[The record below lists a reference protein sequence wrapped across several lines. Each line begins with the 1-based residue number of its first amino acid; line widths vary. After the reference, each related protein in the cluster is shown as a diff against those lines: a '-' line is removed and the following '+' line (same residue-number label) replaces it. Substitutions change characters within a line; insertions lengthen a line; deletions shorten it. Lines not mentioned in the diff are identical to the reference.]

1 MCVVAGGARL
11 MPLVIYEV
19 YGHDGNR
26 WHLEARFKE
35 HQRENALELADGL
48 AADGEYR
55 QVRVS
60 REVTLADGE
69 VRAQTVYKA
78 ISPNPKPNMAIS
90 RPVGGKI
97 SIEASEDYVEEQV
110 KARRERALHPGLK
123 PARELREPSAS
134 RVLSKLI
141 LAVFVGAAAALGIY
155 SGLTRLNIQ
164 LGGGFIDVSVLIAGF
179 FLVGG
184 LAAATLLFN
193 ENVRE
198 LFIREEEKP
207 EGEAAADA
215 PAEPSAEA
223 LAELAAQNPEEQ
235 KQQAPAEEAV
245 PEVPRFD
252 EPDAVDAVVIE
263 KLPNHRDFATFLAQS
278 LWEAQ
283 QTVAGGKRLTLALDR
298 QGAMLFMAGAAER
311 FADAGGWTDNQSR
324 AFLQKVLS
332 VIAPEAA
339 ERRSFVRLFQEYLI
353 AGPAIG
359 VYSAGARAASA
370 MLAAKEGAAGL
381 LAQAIGAFK
390 TANDPKKLEGTAA
403 PTLLMTRIHDLA
415 APGRNQVRPAVVE
428 IHDAILRAALEVH
441 QGIEVR
447 RVPLGMQASFE
458 TADAALAAAIS
469 IAMQVDAN
477 TKDQPEVAFQIGA
490 GIINASEG
498 AGKGPPG
505 SGVTNRL
512 LAAVAKFA
520 GAGQI
525 ATTATIARGRQ
536 SRTLKFYDAGQLK
549 MDGLP
554 QPVEMSYVGWQAM
567 ADIEPSDDAER
578 AVDDRAAI
586 D

>member
-1 MCVVAGGARL
+1 

-110 KARRERALHPGLK
+110 KARRERALHPGQR
-123 PARELREPSAS
+123 PGRELREPSAP
-134 RVLSKLI
+134 RVLAKLI
-141 LAVFVGAAAALGIY
+141 LAVFIGAAAALGLY
-155 SGLTRLNIQ
+155 SGLTRLNVQ
-164 LGGGFIDVSVLIAGF
+164 LGGGFVDVSVLIAGF
-179 FLVGG
+179 FVVGG
-184 LAAATLLFN
+184 LAALTLLFN
-193 ENVRE
+193 ENVKE
-198 LFIREEEKP
+198 LFVREEEKP
-207 EGEAAADA
+207 ETSVET

-223 LAELAAQNPEEQ
+223 LAELASQKPEQPEPE
-235 KQQAPAEEAV
+235 APVEEAV
-245 PEVPRFD
+245 PEIPRFD
-252 EPDAVDAVVIE
+252 EPDAIDAVVIE
-263 KLPNHRDFATFLAQS
+263 KLHNHRDFATFLAQS

-283 QTVAGGKRLTLALDR
+283 QSVAGGKRLTLALDR
-298 QGAMLFMAGAAER
+298 QGAMLFMAGAVER
-311 FADAGGWTDNQSR
+311 FADAGGWTENQGR

-332 VIAPEAA
+332 VVAPDAA

-359 VYSAGARAASA
+359 IYGAGARAASA

-381 LAQAIGAFK
+381 LAQAISTFK
-390 TANDPKKLEGTAA
+390 AASDPKKLEGLAA

-415 APGRNQVRPAVVE
+415 APGRNQARIGVIE

-441 QGIEVR
+441 QGNEVR

-458 TADAALAAAIS
+458 TPDAALAAAIS

-477 TKDQPEVAFQIGA
+477 TKDQPELAFQIGI
-490 GIINASEG
+490 GIVSASEG

-512 LAAVAKFA
+512 LASVAKFA

-525 ATTATIARGRQ
+525 ATTAAIARGRQ

-554 QPVEMSYVGWQAM
+554 QPVDMSYVGWQAM
-567 ADIEPSDDAER
+567 ADIEPSDEAER

>member
-1 MCVVAGGARL
+1 

-110 KARRERALHPGLK
+110 KARRERALHPGQR
-123 PARELREPSAS
+123 PGRELREPSAP
-134 RVLSKLI
+134 RVLAKLI
-141 LAVFVGAAAALGIY
+141 LAVFIGAAAALGLY
-155 SGLTRLNIQ
+155 SGLTRLNVQ
-164 LGGGFIDVSVLIAGF
+164 LGGGFVDVSVLIAGF
-179 FLVGG
+179 FVVGG
-184 LAAATLLFN
+184 LAALTLLFN
-193 ENVRE
+193 ENVKE
-198 LFIREEEKP
+198 LFVREEEKP
-207 EGEAAADA
+207 ETAVET

-223 LAELAAQNPEEQ
+223 LAELASQKPEQPEPE
-235 KQQAPAEEAV
+235 APVEEAV
-245 PEVPRFD
+245 PEIPRFD
-252 EPDAVDAVVIE
+252 EPDAIDAVVIE
-263 KLPNHRDFATFLAQS
+263 KLHNHRDFATFLAQS

-283 QTVAGGKRLTLALDR
+283 QSVAGGKRLTLALDR
-298 QGAMLFMAGAAER
+298 QGAMLFMAGAVER
-311 FADAGGWTDNQSR
+311 FADAGGWTENQGR

-332 VIAPEAA
+332 VVAPDAA

-359 VYSAGARAASA
+359 IYGAGARAASA

-381 LAQAIGAFK
+381 LAQAISTFK
-390 TANDPKKLEGTAA
+390 AASDPKKLEGLAA

-415 APGRNQVRPAVVE
+415 APGRNQARIGVIE

-441 QGIEVR
+441 QGNEVR

-458 TADAALAAAIS
+458 TPDAALAAAIS

-477 TKDQPEVAFQIGA
+477 TKDQPELAFQIGI
-490 GIINASEG
+490 GIVSASEG

-512 LAAVAKFA
+512 LASVAKFA

-525 ATTATIARGRQ
+525 ATTAAIARGRQ

-554 QPVEMSYVGWQAM
+554 QPVDMSYVGWQAM
-567 ADIEPSDDAER
+567 ADIEPSDEAER

>member
-1 MCVVAGGARL
+1 

-110 KARRERALHPGLK
+110 KARRERALHPGQR
-123 PARELREPSAS
+123 PGRELREPSAP
-134 RVLSKLI
+134 RVLAKLI
-141 LAVFVGAAAALGIY
+141 LAVFIGAAAALGLY
-155 SGLTRLNIQ
+155 SGLTRLNVQ
-164 LGGGFIDVSVLIAGF
+164 LGGGFVDVSVLIAGF
-179 FLVGG
+179 FVVGG
-184 LAAATLLFN
+184 LAALTLLFN
-193 ENVRE
+193 ENVKE
-198 LFIREEEKP
+198 LFVREEEKP
-207 EGEAAADA
+207 ETAVET
-215 PAEPSAEA
+215 PAEPSVEA
-223 LAELAAQNPEEQ
+223 LAELASQKPEQPEPE
-235 KQQAPAEEAV
+235 APVEEAV
-245 PEVPRFD
+245 PEIPRFD
-252 EPDAVDAVVIE
+252 EPDAIDAVVIE
-263 KLPNHRDFATFLAQS
+263 KLHNHRDFATFLAQS

-283 QTVAGGKRLTLALDR
+283 QSVAGGKRLTLALDR
-298 QGAMLFMAGAAER
+298 QGAMLFMAGAVER
-311 FADAGGWTDNQSR
+311 FADAGGWTENQGR

-332 VIAPEAA
+332 VIAPDAA

-359 VYSAGARAASA
+359 IYGAGARAASA

-381 LAQAIGAFK
+381 LAQAISTFK
-390 TANDPKKLEGTAA
+390 AASDPKKLEGLAA

-415 APGRNQVRPAVVE
+415 APGRNQARIGVIE

-441 QGIEVR
+441 QGNEVR

-458 TADAALAAAIS
+458 TPDAALAAAIS

-477 TKDQPEVAFQIGA
+477 TKDQPELAFQIGI
-490 GIINASEG
+490 GIVSASEG

-512 LAAVAKFA
+512 LASVAKFA

-525 ATTATIARGRQ
+525 ATTAAIARGRQ

-554 QPVEMSYVGWQAM
+554 QPVDMSYVGWQAM
-567 ADIEPSDDAER
+567 ADIEPSDEAER

>member
-1 MCVVAGGARL
+1 

-110 KARRERALHPGLK
+110 KARRERALHPGQR
-123 PARELREPSAS
+123 PGRELRAPSAP
-134 RVLSKLI
+134 RVLAKLI
-141 LAVFVGAAAALGIY
+141 LAVFIGAAAALGLY
-155 SGLTRLNIQ
+155 SGLTRLNVQ
-164 LGGGFIDVSVLIAGF
+164 LGGGFVDVSVLIAGF
-179 FLVGG
+179 FVVGG
-184 LAAATLLFN
+184 LAALTLLFN
-193 ENVRE
+193 ENVKE
-198 LFIREEEKP
+198 LFVREEEKP
-207 EGEAAADA
+207 ETAVET

-223 LAELAAQNPEEQ
+223 LAELASQKPEQPEPE
-235 KQQAPAEEAV
+235 APVEEAV
-245 PEVPRFD
+245 PEIPRFD
-252 EPDAVDAVVIE
+252 EPDAIDAVVIE
-263 KLPNHRDFATFLAQS
+263 KLHNHRDFATFLAQS

-283 QTVAGGKRLTLALDR
+283 QSVAGGKRLTLALDR
-298 QGAMLFMAGAAER
+298 QGAMLFMAGAVER
-311 FADAGGWTDNQSR
+311 FADAGGWTENQGR

-332 VIAPEAA
+332 VVAPDAA

-359 VYSAGARAASA
+359 IYGAGARAASA

-381 LAQAIGAFK
+381 LAQAISTFK
-390 TANDPKKLEGTAA
+390 AASDPKKLEGLAA

-415 APGRNQVRPAVVE
+415 APGRNQARIGVIE

-441 QGIEVR
+441 QGNEVR

-458 TADAALAAAIS
+458 TPDAALAAAIS

-477 TKDQPEVAFQIGA
+477 TKDQPELAFQIGI
-490 GIINASEG
+490 GIVSASEG

-512 LAAVAKFA
+512 LASVAKFA

-525 ATTATIARGRQ
+525 ATTAAIARGRQ

-554 QPVEMSYVGWQAM
+554 QPVDMSYVGWQAM
-567 ADIEPSDDAER
+567 ADIEPSDEAER

>member
-1 MCVVAGGARL
+1 

-110 KARRERALHPGLK
+110 KARRERALHPGQR
-123 PARELREPSAS
+123 PGRELREPSAP
-134 RVLSKLI
+134 RVLAKLI
-141 LAVFVGAAAALGIY
+141 LAVFIGAAAALGLY
-155 SGLTRLNIQ
+155 SGLTRLNVQ
-164 LGGGFIDVSVLIAGF
+164 LGGGFVDVSVLIAGF
-179 FLVGG
+179 FVVGG
-184 LAAATLLFN
+184 LVALTLLFN
-193 ENVRE
+193 ENVKE
-198 LFIREEEKP
+198 LFVREEEKP
-207 EGEAAADA
+207 ETAVET

-223 LAELAAQNPEEQ
+223 LAELASQKPEQPEPE
-235 KQQAPAEEAV
+235 APIEEAV
-245 PEVPRFD
+245 PEIPRFD
-252 EPDAVDAVVIE
+252 EPDAIDAVVIE
-263 KLPNHRDFATFLAQS
+263 KLHNHRDFATFLAQS

-283 QTVAGGKRLTLALDR
+283 QSVAGGKRLTLALDR
-298 QGAMLFMAGAAER
+298 QGAMLFMAGAVER
-311 FADAGGWTDNQSR
+311 FADAGGWTENQGR

-332 VIAPEAA
+332 VVAPDAA

-359 VYSAGARAASA
+359 IYGAGARAASA

-381 LAQAIGAFK
+381 LAQAISTFK
-390 TANDPKKLEGTAA
+390 TASDPKKLEGLAA

-415 APGRNQVRPAVVE
+415 APGRNQARIGVIE

-441 QGIEVR
+441 QGNEVR

-458 TADAALAAAIS
+458 TPDAALAAAIS

-477 TKDQPEVAFQIGA
+477 TKDQPELAFQIGI
-490 GIINASEG
+490 GIVSASEG

-512 LAAVAKFA
+512 LASVAKFA

-525 ATTATIARGRQ
+525 ATTAAIARGRQ

-554 QPVEMSYVGWQAM
+554 QPVDMSYVGWQAM
-567 ADIEPSDDAER
+567 ADIEPSDEAER